1 MLDRTGDAKTI
12 LALEALQDAKVIP
25 QFFYFSWML
34 TLFCQEAVATK
45 YVVLIFS

>member
-1 MLDRTGDAKTI
+1 MLKTI
-12 LALEALQDAKVIP
+12 LALEALQDAKVIT
-25 QFFYFSWML
+25 QFFYFSWKL